1 MPEFVHAAV
10 GRYLQD
16 LTAQDDPLLQE
27 IRARSEADRVPA
39 ISPDTG
45 RLLHVLAS
53 ACAAA
58 RILEIGTG
66 YGCSG
71 LQLAR
76 ALGREGML
84 FTIERDPSRAAT
96 ARQHFERAGLAGR
109 VSVMVGEAVRLVHKV
124 AGPFDLIVQ
133 DGSKDQYDTVL
144 DRLVA
149 LLRPRGVLVTDNI
162 LWQGDVVPGFR
173 AEPAHSTDST
183 ALIARYSCR
192 LAADPRLAT
201 AFLPVGDGV
210 AISVKRDEEAP
221 VSDRLKTFSEGAAEA
236 SS

>member
-1 MPEFVHAAV
+1 MPDFVHAAV
-10 GRYLQD
+10 DRYLQD
-16 LTAQDDPLLQE
+16 LAGQDDPLLRE
-27 IRARSEADRVPA
+27 IRARSDADHVPA

-71 LQLAR
+71 VQLAR
-76 ALGREGML
+76 ALRPDGML
-84 FTIERDPSRAAT
+84 FTIERDGSRAAM
-96 ARQHFERAGLAGR
+96 ARQHFERAGLASR
-109 VSVMVGEAVRLVHKV
+109 VSVMVGEAARLVHKV

-133 DGSKDQYDTVL
+133 DGSKDQYETVL
-144 DRLVA
+144 DRLVE

-173 AEPAHSTDST
+173 AEPAHSPEST
-183 ALIARYSCR
+183 AIIARYSRR
-192 LAADPRLAT
+192 LAGDARLAT

-210 AISVKRDEEAP
+210 AISVKREEEAP
-221 VSDRLKTFSEGAAEA
+221 RE
-236 SS
+236 